1 MDDLKPA
8 DLGNYTRRC
17 FYVFFAV
24 ICGTALM
31 VGASLAPIS
40 SSSLRIGLILAIA
53 AANASLVATFLMHIV
68 TEKRFILITL
78 AFTAIFFVALL
89 GLSSYAQ
96 HDVPAIVA
104 PR

>member
-1 MDDLKPA
+1 MDDLKPS
-8 DLGNYTRRC
+8 DLGSYTRRC

-31 VGASLAPIS
+31 VAASLSPIS
-40 SSSLRIGLILAIA
+40 SSGLRISLILVIA
-53 AANASLVATFLMHIV
+53 AVNATLVATFLMHIV
-68 TEKRFILITL
+68 TEKRFVLVVL
-78 AFTAIFFVALL
+78 AFTAIFFVALI